1 MLRHGHFVAHPP
13 GSDFQFRVTD
23 SFNPVAAP
31 SMHAIRSAFR
41 VRPRQV
47 AVLLAALGAGLAPLQ
62 DSPAAATTGPAPM
75 VGNAS
80 LSLAQAASVADQV
93 IAQAL
98 ATPTGAGLADTSV
111 RTQQFLL
118 RDLGPQ
124 TPIELR
130 GIDQSVYLPLSVRLD
145 ETVQKARLR
154 LNYTFSPGLLPE
166 LSQIKVFINDEVLGT
181 VPAVKGK
188 LGAPQTIDLD
198 LDPRYFTEYAKLR
211 LQFIGH
217 YTLDCEYPFHTSLWA
232 QISNQSVLEL
242 TTRRLPLRNDL
253 ALLPAPFFDARDAS
267 RLRLPM
273 VMAAKPGLDVVRA
286 AGVLGSWF
294 GAMASYRGADFPVS
308 SALPSG
314 HSIVLAT
321 PDQRPTGIEIPT
333 VDQPTLKMVDHPSDP
348 GAKVLLVLGRDA
360 EQLTQAVHAL
370 VLGQAALSGQ
380 QASVGKVELPA
391 RLAAHDAPNIVKTGQ
406 VLKLGQLAGQAADLQ
421 VTGTTLPV
429 IRMPLRLPADTF
441 AWRTEG
447 VPIEL
452 RYRYTPPAQL
462 GTARLAVQI
471 NDQLVESFLLR
482 PAGAQSSQ
490 SQRLLLPFLEIG
502 GTFDRQ
508 ALVVPAFQLGST
520 NELQFRFEIPPVES
534 SRCRDTVLVSQA
546 SIDADSTIDL
556 RNLEHY
562 ATLPNLAMYAN
573 SGFPFTKYADLAETA
588 LVLPDQP
595 DAQVIETA
603 LGLLGQMGAA
613 TGVAGTRVQVIGA
626 SQVKS
631 VADRDLLVI
640 ATGQTPA
647 PLDGWRQSLPSHL
660 DAGSRGHAPLTRFSD
675 TASEWFTGALPRK
688 YPGSAW
694 AEWKTAGPLAA
705 LMAFE
710 SPLAAGRSVVA
721 LQATDPAALGAMR
734 VAMLDPGKVAGM
746 QGDLVLLRGTQLESF
761 RVGDVYQIG
770 ELRWWRWLWFQMRG
784 HPLLLVGLVALVS
797 LLLAL
802 TIYRALRARAERRV
816 QAET

>member
-1 MLRHGHFVAHPP
+1 MPDLR
-13 GSDFQFRVTD
+13 ST
-23 SFNPVAAP
+23 S
-31 SMHAIRSAFR
+31 R
-41 VRPRQV
+41 VRPRQL
-47 AVLLAALGAGLAPLQ
+47 AVLLAALGASLAPLQ
-62 DSPAAATTGPAPM
+62 STPAAGTTGPAPM

-80 LSLAQAASVADQV
+80 LSLAQASSVADHV
-93 IAQAL
+93 IDQAL
-98 ATPTGAGLADTSV
+98 ATPTGAGPADTSV

-118 RDLGPQ
+118 RDLGLQ

-154 LNYTFSPGLLPE
+154 LNYTFSPGLLPD

-188 LGAPQTIDLD
+188 LGSPQTLDID

-217 YTLDCEYPFHTSLWA
+217 YTMDCEYPFHTSLWA
-232 QISNQSVLEL
+232 QVSNQSVLEL

-253 ALLPAPFFDARDAS
+253 SLLPTPFFDVRDAS
-267 RLRLPM
+267 RVRLPF
-273 VMAAKPGLDVVRA
+273 VMAGTPPLDVVRS
-286 AGVLGSWF
+286 AGVLSSWF

-308 SALPSG
+308 DKLPAG

-321 PDQRPTGIEIPT
+321 NEHRPTGVEIPQ
-333 VDQPTLKMVDHPSDP
+333 VEAPTLKMVDHPSDP
-348 GAKVLLVLGRDA
+348 GAKVLLVMGRDA
-360 EQLTQAVHAL
+360 AQLSQAVDAL
-370 VLGQAALSGQ
+370 VLGQAALSGE

-391 RLAAHDAPNIVKTGQ
+391 RLAAHDAPNIVKTGT
-406 VLKLGQLAGQAADLQ
+406 VLKLGQLVGNAQALQ

-482 PAGAQSSQ
+482 PAGATNSQ
-490 SQRLLLPFLEIG
+490 SQRMLLPFLEIG

-508 ALVVPAFQLGST
+508 ALIVPAFQLGST

-573 SGFPFTKYADLAETA
+573 SGFPFTKFADLAETA
-588 LVLPDQP
+588 LVLPDVP
-595 DAQVIETA
+595 GTQVIETA

-626 SQVKS
+626 SQVKT

-640 ATGQTPA
+640 ATGDAPA
-647 PLDGWRQSLPSHL
+647 PLDGWRQALPSHL
-660 DAGSRGHAPLTRFSD
+660 DGDARGNAPLTRFSD

-688 YPGSAW
+688 YPGTAW
-694 AEWKTAGPLAA
+694 AEWKSEGPLAA

-710 SPLAAGRSVVA
+710 SPLSAGRSVVA
-721 LQATDPAALGAMR
+721 LQATDPAVLGAMR
-734 VAMLDPGKVAGM
+734 AAMLDPGKVAGM
-746 QGDLVLLRGTQLESF
+746 QGDLVLLRGAQMEAF
-761 RVGDVYQIG
+761 RVGDVYQVG
-770 ELRWWRWLWFQMRG
+770 DLRWWRWMWFQMRG
-784 HPLLLVGLVALVS
+784 HPLLLVALVGLIS

-816 QAET
+816 QGES

>member
-1 MLRHGHFVAHPP
+1 M
-13 GSDFQFRVTD
+13 
-23 SFNPVAAP
+23 
-31 SMHAIRSAFR
+31 
-41 VRPRQV
+41 
-47 AVLLAALGAGLAPLQ
+47 APLQ
-62 DSPAAATTGPAPM
+62 ATTAANAGPSPM
-75 VGNAS
+75 VGNAA
-80 LSLAQAASVADQV
+80 LSDIQVANAAQQV
-93 IAQAL
+93 IDQAL
-98 ATPTGAGLADTSV
+98 AQPTGAGTPDSSV
-111 RTQQFLL
+111 RTQQILL
-118 RDLGPQ
+118 RDLGVQ
-124 TPIELR
+124 APIELR

-154 LNYTFSPGLLPE
+154 LNYTFSPGLLPD

-188 LGAPQTIDLD
+188 LGAPQTIDVD

-253 ALLPAPFFDARDAS
+253 SLLPTPFFDVRDSS
-267 RLRLPM
+267 RLRLPF
-273 VMAAKPGLDVVRA
+273 VMAGTPPLDVVRS
-286 AGVLGSWF
+286 AGVLSSWF

-308 SALPSG
+308 AKLPSG

-321 PDQRPTGIEIPT
+321 NEHRPTGIDVPQVE
-333 VDQPTLKMVDHPSDP
+333 QPTLKMVDHPADP

-360 EQLTQAVHAL
+360 AQLAQAVDAL
-370 VLGQAALSGQ
+370 VLGQAALSGE
-380 QASVGKVELPA
+380 QASVSKVELPA
-391 RLAAHDAPNIVKTGQ
+391 RLAAHDAPNIVKTGGL
-406 VLKLGQLAGQAADLQ
+406 VKLGQLVGGAQSLQ

-482 PAGAQSSQ
+482 PANAQSSQ
-490 SQRLLLPFLEIG
+490 SQRMLLPFLEIG

-508 ALVVPAFQLGST
+508 ELVVPAFQLGST

-534 SRCRDTVLVSQA
+534 ARCRDTVLVSQA

-588 LVLPDQP
+588 VVLPDLP
-595 DAQVIETA
+595 GPEEIETA
-603 LGLLGQMGAA
+603 LGVLGQMGAA
-613 TGVAGTRVQVIGA
+613 TGVAGTRLQIVGA
-626 SQVKS
+626 SQVKT

-640 ATGQTPA
+640 ATGTAPA
-647 PLDGWRQSLPSHL
+647 PLDGWSQTLPTHL
-660 DAGSRGHAPLTRFSD
+660 DGDARGNAPLTRFSD
-675 TASEWFTGALPRK
+675 TAAEWFTGALPRR
-688 YPGSAW
+688 YPGKAW
-694 AEWKTAGPLAA
+694 AEWKSSGPLAA

-710 SPLAAGRSVVA
+710 SPLSAGRSVVA
-721 LQATDPAALGAMR
+721 LQATDPSTLGVMRAAL
-734 VAMLDPGKVAGM
+734 LDPGKVAQM
-746 QGDLVLLRGTQLESF
+746 QGDLVLVRGTQLESF
-761 RVGDVYQIG
+761 RVGDVYQVG
-770 ELRWWRWLWFQMRG
+770 ELRWWRWVWFQMRG
-784 HPLLLVGLVALVS
+784 HPLLLVLLVGLVS

-816 QAET
+816 QGES

>member
-1 MLRHGHFVAHPP
+1 M
-13 GSDFQFRVTD
+13 SDSPHD
-23 SFNPVAAP
+23 
-31 SMHAIRSAFR
+31 FR
-41 VRPRQV
+41 VRPRRL
-47 AVLLAALGAGLAPLQ
+47 AVLLAALGVVLAPLQ
-62 DSPAAATTGPAPM
+62 ATTAASTGPATM
-75 VGNAS
+75 VGHAALSEVQLANA
-80 LSLAQAASVADQV
+80 AQEVIDQA
-93 IAQAL
+93 IAQ
-98 ATPTGAGLADTSV
+98 PTGAGSPDSSV
-111 RTQQFLL
+111 RTQQILL
-118 RDLGPQ
+118 RDLGVQ
-124 TPIELR
+124 SPIDLR
-130 GIDQSVYLPLSVRLD
+130 GIDQSVYLPLSMRLD

-154 LNYTFSPGLLPE
+154 LNYTFSPGLLPD

-188 LGAPQTIDLD
+188 LGSPQSIDID

-217 YTLDCEYPFHTSLWA
+217 YTPDCEYPFHTSLWA
-232 QISNQSVLEL
+232 QVSNQSVLEL

-253 ALLPAPFFDARDAS
+253 SLLPTPFFDVRDAA
-267 RLRLPM
+267 RLRLPF
-273 VMAAKPGLDVVRA
+273 VMAATPALDVVRS
-286 AGVLGSWF
+286 AGVLSSWF

-308 SALPSG
+308 AKLPAG
-314 HSIVLAT
+314 HAIVLAT
-321 PDQRPTGIEIPT
+321 NEQRPGGIDLPQVE
-333 VDQPTLKMVDHPSDP
+333 QPTLKMVDHPTDP

-360 EQLTQAVHAL
+360 AQLAQAVDAL
-370 VLGQAALSGQ
+370 VLGQAALSGE

-391 RLAAHDAPNIVKTGQ
+391 RLAAHDAPNIVKTGT
-406 VLKLGQLAGQAADLQ
+406 VLKLGQLVGGAQALQ

-482 PAGAQSSQ
+482 PANAQSSQ
-490 SQRLLLPFLEIG
+490 SQRMLLPFLEIG

-508 ALVVPAFQLGST
+508 DLVVPAFQLGST

-573 SGFPFTKYADLAETA
+573 SGFPFTKFADLAETA
-588 LVLPDQP
+588 VVLPDQP
-595 DAQVIETA
+595 GPEEIETA

-613 TGVAGTRVQVIGA
+613 TGVAGTRVQVVGA
-626 SQVKS
+626 SQVKT

-640 ATGQTPA
+640 ATGATPA
-647 PLDGWRQSLPSHL
+647 PLDGWSQALPTHL
-660 DAGSRGHAPLTRFSD
+660 DGDARGNSPLTRFSD
-675 TASEWFTGALPRK
+675 TASEWFTGALPRR
-688 YPGSAW
+688 YPGKAW

-705 LMAFE
+705 LMGFE

-721 LQATDPAALGAMR
+721 LQATDRATLGLMRAAL
-734 VAMLDPGKVAGM
+734 LDPAKIARM
-746 QGDLVLLRGTQLESF
+746 QGDLVLARGSQLEAF
-761 RVGDVYQIG
+761 RIGDVYQVG

-784 HPLLLVGLVALVS
+784 HPLLLVALVSLIS

-802 TIYRALRARAERRV
+802 SIYRALRSRAERRV
-816 QAET
+816 LGHS